1 MKKLGLIWTFC
12 CFVSVPVIA
21 CTIFVLTDGTRVQF
35 FNNEDWLNPNTRI
48 WFVPPGDGHYGCA
61 YVGFDD
67 GRAQG
72 GLNTKGLAFD
82 WVAGY
87 MEKWSPD
94 PGIKGVRGNP
104 SERMLETSATVED
117 AIAFFQTH
125 REPDFSRARIL
136 VADSTGASA
145 IIRAKEGKLNV
156 ERANKSRG
164 FGYCDP
170 KLQEMLT
177 KPPEPTVANGAAIL
191 RTCLQ
196 KGETATKYSNVFDL
210 KSHDIFLFQ
219 YPERDDSVKLNLTTE
234 LAKGAHYYD
243 IPQIRQ
249 QLTQAPIPLLTN
261 MKRFFLDEFKP
272 ISDQEPKITEHFRTI
287 IQGAMSGIMHPDDY
301 TSELWKQLS
310 PAQKDIQ
317 ADLKVE
323 GDLVSMTLVDRR
335 TEGSKRTY
343 RYIMEF
349 KNARALERFVVDENN
364 RIAMIQSD
372 GSERK
377 PDAPDE
383 APRF

>member
-1 MKKLGLIWTFC
+1 MKRLGLILTSC

-21 CTIFVLTDGTRVQF
+21 CTIFVLTDSTRALF

-48 WFVPPGDGHYGCA
+48 WFVPAGDGHYGCA

-87 MEKWSPD
+87 MEKWEPD
-94 PGIKGVRGNP
+94 PGMRRVRGNP
-104 SERMLETSATVED
+104 SERMLETSATIED
-117 AIAFFQTH
+117 AIAFFRTH
-125 REPDFSRARIL
+125 REPEFSRARIL

-145 IIRAKEGKLNV
+145 IIGARDGKLHV
-156 ERANKSRG
+156 QRAHRSRG

-170 KLQEMLT
+170 RLQQMLAKL
-177 KPPEPTVANGAAIL
+177 PEPSVGSGTAIL
-191 RTCLQ
+191 RACLQ

-210 KSHDIFLFQ
+210 RSRDIFLFQ
-219 YPERDDSVKLNLTTE
+219 YPERDDSVRLNLDAE

-249 QLTQAPIPLLTN
+249 QLTQAPVPLLNN
-261 MKRFFLDEFKP
+261 MRRFFLDEFKP
-272 ISDQEPKITEHFRTI
+272 IPDREPNVTERLRAI
-287 IQGAMSGIMHPDDY
+287 IQDAMRGAMRPDDF
-301 TSELWKQLS
+301 SVEFWRGLS
-310 PAQKDIQ
+310 AAQKEIQ
-317 ADLKVE
+317 ADMKRQ
-323 GDLVSMTLVDRR
+323 GDLVSLTLVDRR
-335 TEGSKRTY
+335 AEGSRRSY
-343 RYIMEF
+343 RYIVEF
-349 KNARALERFVVDENN
+349 KNVRALQRFVLDEHN
-364 RIAMIQSD
+364 RVALIQSE
-372 GSERK
+372 GGERN

>member
-1 MKKLGLIWTFC
+1 
-12 CFVSVPVIA
+12 
-21 CTIFVLTDGTRVQF
+21 
-35 FNNEDWLNPNTRI
+35 LNFNTRI
-48 WFVPPGDGHYGCA
+48 WFVPAGDGHYGCA

-87 MEKWSPD
+87 MEKWNPD
-94 PGIKGVRGNP
+94 RGMKGVRGNP

-125 REPDFSRARIL
+125 REPEFSRARVL

-145 IIRAKEGKLNV
+145 IIGAKDGKLHV
-156 ERANKSRG
+156 ERANQSRG

-170 KLQEMLT
+170 KLQKMLT

-191 RTCLQ
+191 RACLQ

-219 YPERDDSVKLNLTTE
+219 YAERDDSVKLNLNAE

-249 QLTQAPIPLLTN
+249 QLTQAPVPLLNN
-261 MKRFFLDEFKP
+261 MKRLFLDEFKP
-272 ISDQEPKITEHFRTI
+272 ISDQEPKVTEHFRTI
-287 IQGAMSGIMHPDDY
+287 IQDAMNGIMHPDDY
-301 TSELWKQLS
+301 TPELWKRLS

-317 ADLKVE
+317 ADLKRE
-323 GDLVSMTLVDRR
+323 GDLVSLTLVDRT

-349 KNARALERFVVDENN
+349 KNARALERFVLGEDN

>member
-1 MKKLGLIWTFC
+1 MKKLGLILTFC
-12 CFVSVPVIA
+12 CFISAPVIA
-21 CTIFVLTDGTRVQF
+21 CTIFVLTDGTRALF

-48 WFVPPGDGHYGCA
+48 WFVPAGDGHYGCA

-87 MEKWSPD
+87 MEKWNPD
-94 PGIKGVRGNP
+94 PGMKGVRGNP

-125 REPDFSRARIL
+125 REPDFSRARVL

-145 IIRAKEGKLNV
+145 IIGAKDGKLRV
-156 ERANKSRG
+156 ERANQSRG

-170 KLQEMLT
+170 KLQKMLT

-191 RTCLQ
+191 RACLQ

-219 YPERDDSVKLNLTTE
+219 YPERDDSVKLNLTVE

-249 QLTQAPIPLLTN
+249 QLTQAPVPLLNN

-272 ISDQEPKITEHFRTI
+272 ISDQEPKVTEHFRTI
-287 IQGAMSGIMHPDDY
+287 IQDAMSGIMHPDDY
-301 TSELWKQLS
+301 TPELWKRLF

-317 ADLKVE
+317 ADLKRE
-323 GDLVSMTLVDRR
+323 GDLVSLTLVDRT
-335 TEGSKRTY
+335 TEGGKRTY

-349 KNARALERFVVDENN
+349 KNARALERFVLDEDN
-364 RIAMIQSD
+364 RIAVIQSD

>member
-1 MKKLGLIWTFC
+1 MKKLGLVWIFC

-145 IIRAKEGKLNV
+145 IIRAKEGKLHV

-219 YPERDDSVKLNLTTE
+219 YPERDDSVKLNLTAE

-323 GDLVSMTLVDRR
+323 GNLVSMTLVDRR